1 MPVTVPVHPTLV
13 AANTVSDVTADFP
26 TFIYFT
32 RTEISVSICGSQSK
46 DLSEVTR
53 EGIAALFE
61 KNMEL
66 LYQASNWGYESRAK
80 REELFADE
88 ARYLLVY
95 DESIQALHPLKPLV
109 GFVHFRFLDDDGAL
123 VLYLYE
129 VQLAAKVQRQG
140 LGKFLMTL
148 LLLVAKKHGM
158 ELLVLTVFKR
168 NTGAM
173 RFYTERMGFEID
185 ETSPSA
191 CGDDSQDYEILS
203 KSVVKKK

>member
-1 MPVTVPVHPTLV
+1 M
-13 AANTVSDVTADFP
+13 
-26 TFIYFT
+26 
-32 RTEISVSICGSQSK
+32 EIS
-46 DLSEVTR
+46 
-53 EGIAALFE
+53 
-61 KNMEL
+61 
-66 LYQASNWGYESRAK
+66 YQASNWGYDSRAK

-129 VQLAAKVQRQG
+129 IQLAAKVQRQG
-140 LGKFLMTL
+140 LGKFLMIL

-158 ELLVLTVFKR
+158 ELMVLTVFKR
-168 NTGAM
+168 NAGAM
-173 RFYTERMGFEID
+173 RFYTERMGFKID

-191 CGDDSQDYEILS
+191 CRDDSQDYEILS
-203 KSVVKKK
+203 KSIAKKK